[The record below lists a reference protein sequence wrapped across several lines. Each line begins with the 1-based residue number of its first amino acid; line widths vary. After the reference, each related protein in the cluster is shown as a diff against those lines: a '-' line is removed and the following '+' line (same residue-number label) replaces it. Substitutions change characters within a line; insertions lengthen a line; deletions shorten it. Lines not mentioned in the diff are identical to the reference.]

1 MTEGSQKEKGSG
13 TIGSMV
19 AGSEGWPQKA
29 QGRRGAEWAGG
40 GVPRRRGSRGAS
52 GAEGGRLRGCGFR
65 RGFTGAARPGYTEP
79 SHTEPSHTKLRH
91 AKSSYTKAKE
101 TSGHSFR

>member
-13 TIGSMV
+13 TIGSRS
-19 AGSEGWPQKA
+19 AASEGWPQKA
-29 QGRRGAEWAGG
+29 QGGEARTGREEASLDATGAVGRAEAWA
-40 GVPRRRGSRGAS
+40 
-52 GAEGGRLRGCGFR
+52 GRLRGCGFR